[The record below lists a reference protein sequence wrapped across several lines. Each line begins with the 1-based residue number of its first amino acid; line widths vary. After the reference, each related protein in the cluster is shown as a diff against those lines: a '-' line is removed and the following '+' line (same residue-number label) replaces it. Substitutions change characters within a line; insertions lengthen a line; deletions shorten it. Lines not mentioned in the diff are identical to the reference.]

1 MKKISTVLALTLL
14 VAACGGKE
22 KETEWGIYNEPIESK
37 ALPTPVGVK
46 ELSVVW
52 EQDVGGSGDDGY
64 ALLKPAVGLG
74 GVYATNRR
82 GQIKRFELESGKLVW
97 QTKLDKNTFSGV
109 GHGEGLVVVALDSGK
124 VVAVSAETGE
134 EVWQASVNRQISAV
148 PVVGAGRVIVRTADG
163 LVIGLDSLRGD
174 TVWSVQRRVPGLSVH
189 GDSTP
194 LISGDAVITGL
205 ANGKLMAN
213 SVVNGRE
220 FWETD
225 LSFVRGTNELERL
238 SDIDSPPVVVGATLY
253 AATYQGDVIS
263 ADLQSSSIQWRRNIS
278 TRLPISIAGEK
289 LLVTSELGEVSA
301 LDTGTGE
308 VLWSQPAFMG
318 RGVSNPLGI
327 NDRIA
332 IGDAEG
338 NVHLLDIE
346 DGSLLET
353 QKLSKGAITSL
364 TRWNDGF
371 IAFSAR
377 GGVSAITLAG
387 N

>member
-1 MKKISTVLALTLL
+1 
-14 VAACGGKE
+14 
-22 KETEWGIYNEPIESK
+22 
-37 ALPTPVGVK
+37 
-46 ELSVVW
+46 
-52 EQDVGGSGDDGY
+52 
-64 ALLKPAVGLG
+64 
-74 GVYATNRR
+74 
-82 GQIKRFELESGKLVW
+82 
-97 QTKLDKNTFSGV
+97 
-109 GHGEGLVVVALDSGK
+109 
-124 VVAVSAETGE
+124 
-134 EVWQASVNRQISAV
+134 
-148 PVVGAGRVIVRTADG
+148 
-163 LVIGLDSLRGD
+163 
-174 TVWSVQRRVPGLSVH
+174 
-189 GDSTP
+189 
-194 LISGDAVITGL
+194 
-205 ANGKLMAN
+205 MAN